1 MLIFP
6 SRAHLGLSSFRKK
19 FVKELNFSV
28 QNSNCILN
36 VNFCCDTKFERPR
49 LSSCLLVTAK
59 HCFWTDLLEAQ
70 AQLSVAPMF
79 LRLRVSEAK
88 RKSLYCSLFGK
99 MYLCFWGFERAKRS
113 EKVKKSLLFFVWQN
127 VFVFLRLRASEAKRS
142 EAKKWKSLLFFVW
155 QNVFVFFLFSR
166 FRDICLA
173 KFLWKAISPSLGWLP
188 QNFFRRIFRKTLGY
202 ILAEKI
208 FRNFFPLRRY

>member
-1 MLIFP
+1 MLLDWLARSP
-6 SRAHLGLSSFRKK
+6 SATFSCAYVFEASS
-19 FVKELNFSV
+19 
-28 QNSNCILN
+28 
-36 VNFCCDTKFERPR
+36 ER
-49 LSSCLLVTAK
+49 
-59 HCFWTDLLEAQ
+59 
-70 AQLSVAPMF
+70 
-79 LRLRVSEAK
+79 SEA
-88 RKSLYCSLFGK
+88 
-99 MYLCFWGFERAKRS
+99 
-113 EKVKKSLLFFVWQN
+113 KKSLLFFVWQN
-127 VFVFLRLRASEAKRS
+127 VFVFLRLRASEAKRKSEKVSIVLCLAKCICVFEASSERSEAKRS

-208 FRNFFPLRRY
+208 FRIFFPLRRY